1 MHTHL
6 SLSLYQQKAMGQV
19 VLRLS
24 RALEPFELHTFTFF
38 IKSMG
43 QDLKAPEPWHRH
55 CLLRGHQGEVCDV
68 AWP

>member
-1 MHTHL
+1 MHVYINKKT
-6 SLSLYQQKAMGQV
+6 KGQV
-19 VLRLS
+19 VLRVS
-24 RALEPFELHTFTFF
+24 RAIKPFELHPFIFF
-38 IKSMG
+38 INVVNVG